1 MEGSMNKSAVLAA
14 LWAAF
19 AATPAL
25 ADTHYMV
32 CWGGGQKA
40 VYFSAVYPVGEDTK
54 SKDEQPRFNAFVQA
68 KYGTMIHA
76 ECHRDG
82 AQAAS
87 EAQKKSHVDSFR
99 AAKPPFNVVET
110 GWMGK

>member
-1 MEGSMNKSAVLAA
+1 MNKAAILGFALAA
-14 LWAAF
+14 VVG
-19 AATPAL
+19 TPAL

-40 VYFSAVYPVGEDTK
+40 VYFSASYPVGENTK

-68 KYGTMIHA
+68 KYGTMIHS

-82 AQAAS
+82 TQAAS
-87 EAQKKSHVDSFR
+87 DSQRKTAENSFR
-99 AAKPPFNVVET
+99 TAKVPYNVVET